1 MQLLNALGIVEFFRT
16 NVPDTPV
23 VQESIEQVENVIES
37 FETHATACYAPKT
50 RKISEVES
58 QGKVYKWVDA
68 AGKVHFT
75 DKPSNKSAEDL
86 SDRYKMEKQFFRM
99 KITAAGGEF
108 AAISA

>member
-1 MQLLNALGIVEFFRT
+1 
-16 NVPDTPV
+16 
-23 VQESIEQVENVIES
+23 
-37 FETHATACYAPKT
+37 
-50 RKISEVES
+50 
-58 QGKVYKWVDA
+58 VDA